1 MEGLELSVQEL
12 AYLLTLVRASGLP
25 GVTDPRLFPETPTA
39 QKTTY
44 SKGREQLEANG
55 WITEVADHP
64 GEYEVNSYLFG
75 MAAALADP
83 EAVVVTF
90 REDKKGRRQV
100 VLHYLA
106 GEQIVE
112 LFAASKTHYRLGV
125 VLGAAM
131 LQQRLAQM
139 LEVSDAAHR
148 GRFTLDEATFKKV
161 RSLSEGGQPE
171 KAGKLLTNSG
181 LNGAAGASL
190 LQALSAPARGQL
202 IVARPQAGQIVA
214 GRRTQVYGAADAAW
228 MALRTTA
235 GSSEVQVSACDPSG
249 LGVLVDAWVEQ
260 MTAKSQ
266 GMGQ

>member
-25 GVTDPRLFPETPTA
+25 GVADPRLFPETPTT
-39 QKTTY
+39 QKNTY

-64 GEYEVNSYLFG
+64 GEYEVNSYLFS
-75 MAAALADP
+75 MVASLAEPD
-83 EAVVVTF
+83 AVIVTF
-90 REDKKGRRQV
+90 REDRKGRRQV

-106 GEQIVE
+106 GETIVE
-112 LFAASKTHYRLGV
+112 LFAASKTGYRLGL
-125 VLGAAM
+125 VLGIEM
-131 LQQRLAQM
+131 LQDRLAQM
-139 LEVSDAAHR
+139 LEVSQAAHR
-148 GRFTLDEATFKKV
+148 GLFTLDETTFKKV
-161 RSLSEGGQPE
+161 RMLSEAGSQE

-202 IVARPQAGQIVA
+202 VVARPEAGQIVA
-214 GRRTQVYGAADAAW
+214 GRRTQVYGAAETAW
-228 MALRTTA
+228 MALRTSA
-235 GSSEVQVSACDPSG
+235 GSKEVQVSACDASG

-260 MTAKSQ
+260 MTAKPQ
-266 GMGQ
+266 DMTP